1 LVFILV
7 LLLALVVN
15 CLAATEVVKIVDPDN
30 GAGTDYTSLSAW
42 EAGEQKDLVTA
53 DEIAIAKCRCTSGS
67 ADTTAVTIDGWTT
80 DADHYI
86 KIWTDPNEGYRHDGK
101 WNTSK
106 YRLDTGPVSDG
117 VITILENYVRLL
129 GLQLKA
135 SGAGDCRGVCV
146 NANGSDSEIRIGYC
160 LIWMQPES
168 GYYADGIRVSDEVN
182 GAINVKV
189 FNTIIWDCFSPGYPT
204 ARCHGIY
211 NQYGTTYAYNVTCVN
226 CQTGFRRYNYSFTVK
241 NCLAKC
247 DAYDTN
253 YIDFDG
259 TFTDASDY
267 NASSDGTA
275 PGANSRTNQTFTFVD
290 ETNDDF
296 HLASDDAGAKD
307 YGTDLSS
314 DPNLSFTDDIDGETR
329 SGTWDI
335 GADEYVAAAVPAKVQ
350 VIIISKNQ
358 NNSKINPF

>member
-1 LVFILV
+1 MSRHKHLVFILV

-30 GAGTDYTSLSAW
+30 GAGTDYTSLSSW
-42 EAGEQKDLVTA
+42 ESGEQRNLPNMQKANTSNHSGTFSSGESLSFSPSGATGVMIETDNSSFMRYELSSGTPSTGDTISGNSSGA
-53 DEIAIAKCRCTSGS
+53 SCHIDSFAYQDGEIAIAKCRCTSGS

-189 FNTIIWDCFSPGYPT
+189 FNTIIWDCF
-204 ARCHGIY
+204 
-211 NQYGTTYAYNVTCVN
+211 
-226 CQTGFRRYNYSFTVK
+226 K
-241 NCLAKC
+241 
-247 DAYDTN
+247 
-253 YIDFDG
+253 
-259 TFTDASDY
+259 
-267 NASSDGTA
+267 
-275 PGANSRTNQTFTFVD
+275 
-290 ETNDDF
+290 
-296 HLASDDAGAKD
+296 
-307 YGTDLSS
+307 
-314 DPNLSFTDDIDGETR
+314 
-329 SGTWDI
+329 
-335 GADEYVAAAVPAKVQ
+335 
-350 VIIISKNQ
+350 
-358 NNSKINPF
+358 